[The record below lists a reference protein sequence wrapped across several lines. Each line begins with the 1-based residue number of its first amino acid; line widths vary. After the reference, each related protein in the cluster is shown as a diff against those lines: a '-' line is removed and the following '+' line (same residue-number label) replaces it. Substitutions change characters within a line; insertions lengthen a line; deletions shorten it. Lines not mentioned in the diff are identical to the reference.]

1 MLKKD
6 SAGIRGQ
13 GPKRPR
19 RVQSDADLCGG
30 MDRVGIEGLGAL
42 GLLAVEVLFDDVLFF
57 LSLFFS
63 PSHLQVWIWVLEIPN
78 VARSL
83 MLIVG
88 IGMLVISSRLDT

>member
-13 GPKRPR
+13 GPKRPL

-57 LSLFFS
+57 VSFSLLLTFS
-63 PSHLQVWIWVLEIPN
+63 PT
-78 VARSL
+78 SL
-83 MLIVG
+83 DLG
-88 IGMLVISSRLDT
+88 PGNP